1 MFQPSDKFSVITS
14 HNRVVGSVRS
24 SLKDKIEELI
34 RQYPEDPPQD
44 YVEIIVADESVGIV
58 PRPFIR
64 DIVETMILGVIAMP
78 DSVVKFKMAKSP
90 YYKM

>member
-1 MFQPSDKFSVITS
+1 MFQPSDNFSVITS

-34 RQYPEDPPQD
+34 RQYPEDPPRE
-44 YVEIIVADESVGIV
+44 YFEILVNNESAGIV
-58 PRPFIR
+58 PQPFLR
-64 DIVETMILGVIAMP
+64 KIVETMILGVIATP
-78 DSVVKFKMAKSP
+78 DSVVKFKRSKSP